1 MTDDRVLIRHGAN
14 SWLIARTDRDE
25 ADRDAVIQSA
35 GQILG
40 HWLNFSSPAGYRGIF
55 QVLHQSAAGARLV
68 IGAARPLLIS
78 IGKDPAELEH
88 DRELGASAIDRQ
100 VLRVGAPWQVRA
112 DFEWLGPDTRIA
124 WPFHSAAV
132 HGATSLNDMALD
144 WLLLAARRPPP
155 SERLSSGAASG
166 VHP

>member
-14 SWLIARTDRDE
+14 SWLLARTDRDE

-35 GQILG
+35 GLILG
-40 HWLNFSSPAGYRGIF
+40 HWLNFSSPAGFRGIF

-68 IGAARPLLIS
+68 IGAARPMLIS
-78 IGKDPAELEH
+78 IAKDAAELEH
-88 DRELGASAIDRQ
+88 DAELGESAIERQ
-100 VLRVGAPWQVRA
+100 VLRLDTPWQVRA
-112 DFEWLGPDTRIA
+112 DFDWHGGDTRIA
-124 WPFHSAAV
+124 WPFHSSAV
-132 HGATSLNDMALD
+132 HGSTSLNDLALD

-155 SERLSSGAASG
+155 PERASSGAARG